1 MRFLCASTILAAI
14 NLIGSTI
21 AAPVVRV
28 HPGGAED
35 IVITNK
41 DTVNATNPAPAN
53 STSKI
58 SAFRVSEEVASTN
71 GRLPLSLVN
80 NYAGSINA
88 YVTGLDSN
96 NELVMLQPD
105 GTWFYPTC
113 DPTISTYV
121 ESSSNRK
128 TDTRS

>member
-1 MRFLCASTILAAI
+1 MKTTFVASIFAAVSILKGAF
-14 NLIGSTI
+14 

-35 IVITNK
+35 IIITNK

-53 STSKI
+53 ATSKV
-58 SAFRVSEEVASTN
+58 STLKVSEDVASTN

-80 NYAGSINA
+80 NFAGAINA

-96 NELVMLQPD
+96 SELVMLQPD
-105 GTWFYPTC
+105 GTWYYPTC
-113 DPTISTYV
+113 DQSVST
-121 ESSSNRK
+121 
-128 TDTRS
+128 